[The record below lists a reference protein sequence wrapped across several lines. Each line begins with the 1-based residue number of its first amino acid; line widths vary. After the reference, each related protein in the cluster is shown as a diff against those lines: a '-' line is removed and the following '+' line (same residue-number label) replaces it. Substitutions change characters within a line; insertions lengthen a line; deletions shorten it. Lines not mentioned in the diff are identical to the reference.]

1 MKNGN
6 DGSKLETGAHFG
18 WLNSALLP
26 ASIKKSPESVS
37 IELCERKNVQSVV
50 SSQQKSVIRLN
61 IKARIVRFSFF
72 ISHSAFHSHPK
83 LFRLHGPLE
92 NSTALHTNRIIASVI

>member
-1 MKNGN
+1 MKNVN

-50 SSQQKSVIRLN
+50 SSQQKV
-61 IKARIVRFSFF
+61 
-72 ISHSAFHSHPK
+72 
-83 LFRLHGPLE
+83 
-92 NSTALHTNRIIASVI
+92 